1 MKKIILAMIVLCAL
15 VAPSNVLAQQTT
27 GNINGRIVDAQ
38 GAAVPGVTVTAKSLQ
53 TGFTR
58 TDVSDSEGIYRLTA
72 LPVGNYDITAEL
84 SGFSTFSRKEVVV
97 NVAQTTDLNVELKL
111 AGVTES
117 VNVTAEVPMV
127 KTTDSSVGGVVDV
140 TKIES
145 LPLNGRQFANLA
157 VTIPGVSLGF
167 HSDPTKSTQYSPQIA
182 GGNGRNVN
190 YQIDGGDNND
200 DTVGGLLQL
209 YPLEAIQEFN
219 FITQRYK
226 AEYGRSNGGVMNIVT
241 KSGTN
246 DPHGSWFTSF
256 RNDGL
261 NAKTETE
268 KLSNVAKQDYTRYQY
283 GGSFGGPIVQNR
295 AHYFAAVERTQQ
307 DTSQAVTTF
316 GLYPNLEGVFPTP
329 SRENLFT
336 GKVSANLNSN
346 QYLSVRYGRN
356 TNSQVYNAENRRVES
371 NWGDSTNEFNSINL
385 NHNWVLA
392 SGKLNEFIFQY
403 ADFSNAILARTGDPQ
418 QVYPNGLTVGYN
430 VNTPQQTQQ
439 HKYQFRDDFTWHQT
453 GMGGLGHD
461 FKAGLNYIHEP
472 HLYVTFSSGSTDY
485 AYTHLT
491 NDINGPI
498 SRVTRNKPG
507 ASANLPM
514 DQYGMYLQDD
524 FRVTDRFTINAGLR
538 YDYTTGFLIDQSKI
552 PNYVALTTAAA
563 AGRFNGVPGFEE
575 FGKKAQEDKNNI
587 QPRLGAVWD
596 LHGTGKDVV
605 RAGWGIYYD
614 YGFTNANILFP
625 GLSAQG
631 GSGVV
636 FDVNNTAGIKN
647 PDGSLFTYGQPVSNI
662 AGLNEVNP
670 NGPFYSSN
678 VAAPQIRQ
686 PWTAQTSVGWT
697 HELTPSTVVDIDY
710 IHTDGKDLGVR
721 WPLNTRVNGGA
732 RRYADLPLNPA
743 NPTLNMSIGRST
755 YDGVNFGVRR
765 RMDRHVQLSAW
776 YSLSNATGR
785 GGQAVDE
792 LTTNL
797 VQDSTN
803 PFADVQDGPA
813 ARTDSRHK
821 LSLSAIIQAP
831 YSITI
836 SPVFRYRS
844 ALPIHTWY
852 GYDNNLDGVSNDI
865 FPTAFKFTGIDDA
878 GLPSF
883 KEMGAC
889 ETVNCSRGSSLSQF
903 NLRVSK
909 TVHLYQHLNA
919 ELIADFFNLTNAI
932 NPAFN
937 IGAAAVGA
945 VYTGTLANHTA
956 NTVFMKPNAYAG
968 DSGQGE
974 QRVAQLGFRITF

>member
-15 VAPSNVLAQQTT
+15 VAPSTALAQQTS

-38 GAAVPGVTVTAKSLQ
+38 GAAVPGVTVTARSPQ
-53 TGFTR
+53 TGFVR
-58 TDVSDSEGIYRLTA
+58 TDVSDGEGIYRLTS
-72 LPVGNYDITAEL
+72 LPVGTYDISAEL
-84 SGFSTFSRKEVVV
+84 SGFSTFTRKEVTV

-111 AGVTES
+111 AGLTES

-157 VTIPGVSLGF
+157 VTIPGVGLGF

-246 DPHGSWFTSF
+246 DVRGSFFTSF
-256 RNDGL
+256 RNDSM

-268 KLSNVAKQDYTRYQY
+268 KLSNIAKQPYQRYQY
-283 GGSFGGPIVQNR
+283 GGSFGGPIVQNK
-295 AHYFAAVERTQQ
+295 AHFFAAVERTQQ
-307 DTSQAVTTF
+307 DTKQAVTTF
-316 GLYPNLEGVFPTP
+316 GLYPSEEGVFPTP

-336 GKVSANLNSN
+336 AKVSANLNAS
-346 QYLSVRYGRN
+346 QYMSVRYGRN
-356 TNSQVYNAENRRVES
+356 TNSQVYNAENRRVQS

-385 NHNWVLA
+385 NHNWVVGG
-392 SGKLNEFIFQY
+392 GKLNEFIFQY
-403 ADFSNAILARTGDPQ
+403 ADFANAILARTGDPQ

-439 HKYQFRDDFTWHQT
+439 HKFQFRDDFTWHQT

-461 FKAGLNYIHEP
+461 LKVGLNYIHEP

-491 NDINGPI
+491 NAINGPI
-498 SRVTRNKPG
+498 SRVTKNKPG

-514 DQYGMYLQDD
+514 DQYGMYIQDD

-538 YDYTTGFLIDQSKI
+538 YDLSTGFLIDQSKI
-552 PNYVALTTAAA
+552 PNYVALTAAAA
-563 AGRFNGVPGFEE
+563 AGRFDGVPGFEE
-575 FGKKAQEDKNNI
+575 FKKKAQEDKNNI

-596 LHGTGKDVV
+596 LHGNGQDVV

-647 PDGSLFTYGQPVSNI
+647 PDGSFFTYGQPISNI
-662 AGLNEVNP
+662 TGLNEVNP

-686 PWTAQTSVGWT
+686 PWTSQTSIGWT
-697 HELTPSTVVDIDY
+697 HELSPSTVFDVDY
-710 IHTDGKDLGVR
+710 VHTDGKDLGVR

-743 NPTLNMSIGRST
+743 NPTLNMSIGRSK

-765 RMDRHVQLSAW
+765 RMDRHVQLSTW
-776 YSLSNATGR
+776 YSLAKATGR

-797 VQDSTN
+797 VQDSTV

-813 ARTDSRHK
+813 ARTDARHK
-821 LSLSAIIQAP
+821 FTISAIIQAP
-831 YSITI
+831 WSITI
-836 SPVFRYRS
+836 SPVYRFRS

-865 FPTAFKFTGIDDA
+865 TPTAYQYTGISDA
-878 GLPSF
+878 GVPSF
-883 KEMGAC
+883 KEIGAC
-889 ETVNCSRGSSLSQF
+889 ETVNCSRGASLSQF

-909 TVHLYQHLNA
+909 TVHIYQHVNA

-937 IGAAAVGA
+937 IGAAAVGS
-945 VYTGTLANHTA
+945 VFTGTLASHTPNA
-956 NTVFMKPNAYAG
+956 VFMKPNAFAG
-968 DSGQGE
+968 DNGASE
-974 QRVAQLGFRITF
+974 QRVAQLGFRVTF